1 MFIDSTKVK
10 FLLNL
15 LTFLSLSAIFY
26 VYYFTEVVTKY
37 ANGYTNLV
45 VSYEEINHKIK
56 PPILTV
62 CTTPH
67 SKIAVLKKYN
77 VTASTL
83 SEPSERE
90 EKILEKFNLTFVD
103 FFREVTFS
111 LSRDFNIYLTIW
123 IYGNNGWDDYKIK
136 LNEGIKNIVQVH
148 KIKVPEEKKIFND
161 SYCEIGW

>member
-1 MFIDSTKVK
+1 MIIDSTKVK
-10 FLLNL
+10 FLLKL
-15 LTFLSLSAIFY
+15 STFLSLSAIFY

-67 SKIAVLKKYN
+67 SKIDVLKKYN

-90 EKILEKFNLTFVD
+90 EKILEKDENVATRV
-103 FFREVTFS
+103 
-111 LSRDFNIYLTIW
+111 
-123 IYGNNGWDDYKIK
+123 
-136 LNEGIKNIVQVH
+136 
-148 KIKVPEEKKIFND
+148 
-161 SYCEIGW
+161 

>member
-10 FLLNL
+10 FLLKL

-67 SKIAVLKKYN
+67 SKIDVLKKYN

-123 IYGNNGWDDYKIK
+123 IYWIPGGLCKTM
-136 LNEGIKNIVQVH
+136 
-148 KIKVPEEKKIFND
+148 
-161 SYCEIGW
+161 